1 MKILSVTTSLL
12 GNDAASWRIW
22 NIARLLQAR
31 GHEVH
36 LVQYV
41 RKSTYERLKSNRLDL
56 GNIPNSIVMVPIFPI
71 SIPVA
76 QLKHLRELSQD
87 NYDLVYGNTSSGAFY
102 ALLGRVKRIPL
113 IFDMHGGRIEEFLLN
128 NQSNSRWKYSPKLLQ
143 FVLDNIIYFVALH
156 FSSKIACVSR
166 RMIQYLHSEKKIPL
180 EKMTYITNGVDL
192 DFFKPVNERSIQI
205 LRKQLGLGDR
215 FTFGYIGNFQ
225 KWQGVEN
232 FIEAARKLDDSG
244 LAFIIIGGEKESE
257 EGNILFIPKIPRS
270 QIPDYYSICDVLV
283 LPRPSHPATEIA
295 APTKFAEYTA
305 MGKPV
310 LTTNVGDAADL
321 VRKYE
326 CGIVVESNNSDDL
339 LQGILEFRSKSKGEL
354 AKMGE
359 NSRKLA
365 ENEFDWNRV
374 AKGLVNMVEETAK
387 QAKII

>member
-1 MKILSVTTSLL
+1 
-12 GNDAASWRIW
+12 
-22 NIARLLQAR
+22 
-31 GHEVH
+31 
-36 LVQYV
+36 V

-283 LPRPSHPATEIA
+283 LPRPNHPATEIA